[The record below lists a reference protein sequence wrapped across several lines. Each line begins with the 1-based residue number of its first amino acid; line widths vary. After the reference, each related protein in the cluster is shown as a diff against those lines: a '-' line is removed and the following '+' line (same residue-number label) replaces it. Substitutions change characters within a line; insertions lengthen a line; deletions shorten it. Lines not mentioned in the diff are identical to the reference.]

1 MKLHLGC
8 GEKFLK
14 GFIHDDIDKK
24 DHINSLEKHLI
35 NAGLEN
41 IRSYNHVMPLGFD
54 DYSMAIIP
62 FKDPSGIQISLNIEA
77 TKR

>member
-24 DHINSLEKHLI
+24 AIINSDRKTIPKDFKFDFKFRICFVEIIKP
-35 NAGLEN
+35 AN
-41 IRSYNHVMPLGFD
+41 IQN
-54 DYSMAIIP
+54 
-62 FKDPSGIQISLNIEA
+62 
-77 TKR
+77 